1 MFAVPL
7 PGWDIRE
14 KEAGQGLQLFATPIG
29 TSLIAIKAC
38 VQIWAMDGLKTIQAR
53 QVLQNSA

>member
-14 KEAGQGLQLFATPIG
+14 KEAGQGLQLLANPTGMP
-29 TSLIAIKAC
+29 SIAIKAC
-38 VQIWAMDGLKTIQAR
+38 MQIRAMDGLNAIQAR